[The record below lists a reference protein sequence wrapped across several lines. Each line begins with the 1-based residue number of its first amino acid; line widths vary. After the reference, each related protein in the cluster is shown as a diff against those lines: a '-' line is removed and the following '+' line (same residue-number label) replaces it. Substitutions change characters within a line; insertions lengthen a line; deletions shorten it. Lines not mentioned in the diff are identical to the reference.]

1 MAINPIPRSSFE
13 LQFGVLDTM
22 DQSRGLLPAFIAPR
36 YAVHGTDGVTESAD
50 NGYIGTYGEA
60 SGAVVNWPGRAEV
73 DSTVDTAKAAVYAP
87 APVVTVNKEAL
98 SATTEST
105 ALNKLTFEETVAAG
119 NGETADVKLNGYSV
133 VAGDK
138 LKITKGGSDE
148 RVVTVVD
155 VQASLDPAVVGTAE
169 ELTSNTGSGALTTSG
184 TFIGAEECIYLVR
197 VAEISEETEVSGASG
212 ASGAA
217 GTDISSIKFEVTAIG
232 GEVGY
237 SAMLTFT
244 EASVAQN
251 IGNYGAKMA
260 VDAMTGFALNDS
272 YVITCS
278 PSQAGAR
285 NIVYVNATLDAGWA
299 SQDLE
304 VFVESGNVIGTSVEI
319 AKAYVNTTA
328 TGVQMMEGAYVQFGG
343 TSYALTAD
351 TKLFVSYR
359 ELLKSDT
366 YKLLD
371 VRTGG
376 TADWVGQIVPDN
388 PLGMMY
394 GVANSI
400 APGSFYLMAVPDSS
414 DESYQTALEYIGTF
428 EEVFA
433 PIPYDQNKVIQ
444 STLVGIVNKYS
455 DPYIAQYKKAWLT
468 ALTEE
473 SSVVYE
479 KTSNG
484 MPLLGTVTDGVLTL
498 EAPADVVAGGLKIG
512 DTAILM
518 NVYDES
524 LEAYIDREYEITSIV
539 DSTSVGLS
547 GAVDTGRV
555 AQVKFTRELS
565 TPEYAAAL
573 AAEARAYNN
582 AWVNLVWCDSLTVLG
597 YSNQPLSL
605 LCCALAA
612 LRASL
617 PPHAPLSDVT
627 VPSVEV
633 GNTLMLSDAEYE
645 TLNTG
650 GVWVVRQDAT
660 GSPVTMHQI
669 TTLTDGTIAEEDS
682 VVSNGASIA
691 RELRSA
697 TKKFRGNVNVSD
709 DLIEQLRADI
719 LAVFSQIAGRS
730 YSAIYGPQLED
741 YEIVELKRDDANKQ
755 RLLCKLSGAMPL
767 PLIDS
772 ESVFALN

>member
-13 LQFGVLDTM
+13 LQFGVLSAT
-22 DQSRGLLPAFIAPR
+22 DQTRGLLPAFIAPR
-36 YAVHGTDGVTESAD
+36 YAVHGTDGVAETAE
-50 NGYIGTYGEA
+50 NGYIGTYSVA
-60 SGAVVNWPGRAEV
+60 STGTIAWPDRAESN
-73 DSTVDTAKAAVYAP
+73 STVDTANAAVYATS
-87 APVVTVNKEAL
+87 PVVVVNQEAL

-155 VQASLDPAVVGTAE
+155 VQSSLEPAVVGTAE
-169 ELTSNTGSGALTTSG
+169 ELTSNTGSGSLTTSG
-184 TFIGAEECIYLVR
+184 TFTGAEECIYLVR

-237 SAMLTFT
+237 SATLTFT

-260 VDAMTGFALNDS
+260 VDTMTGFALNDS

-319 AKAYVNTTA
+319 AKAYVNATA
-328 TGVQMMEGAYVQFGG
+328 AGVQLMKGVYVQFGG
-343 TSYALTAD
+343 VSYALTAD

-366 YKLLD
+366 YRLLD
-371 VRTGG
+371 VRTAGA
-376 TADWVGQIVPDN
+376 ADWVGQIVPDN

-394 GVANSI
+394 GIGNAI
-400 APGSFYLMAVPDSS
+400 APGSFYLMAIPDNSNA
-414 DESYQTALEYIGTF
+414 SYQKAIDYIGTF
-428 EEVFA
+428 EEAFA
-433 PIPYDQNKVIQ
+433 PITYDQNTVIQ
-444 STLVGIVNKYS
+444 SALVGMVKKYS
-455 DPYIAQYKKAWLT
+455 DPYIAQFKKAWIA
-468 ALTEE
+468 ALTEPRT
-473 SSVVYE
+473 VVYD
-479 KTSNG
+479 KTSSG
-484 MPLLGTVTDGVLTL
+484 SPLLGSVSNSVLSL
-498 EAPADVVAGGLKIG
+498 EAPADVVAGGLKVG
-512 DTAILM
+512 DIAVIK
-518 NVYDES
+518 NVYDET
-524 LEAYIDREYEITSIV
+524 LEAYVDREYEITSIV
-539 DSTSVGLS
+539 STTSVGVS
-547 GAVDTGRV
+547 GAVDTGRIS
-555 AQVKFTRELS
+555 QVEFVREMNS
-565 TPEYAAAL
+565 TEYANAL
-573 AAEARAYNN
+573 ATEAKSYNS
-582 AWVNLVWCDSLTVLG
+582 AWVNLVWCDNLTVLG
-597 YSNQPLSL
+597 YSDQPRSL
-605 LCCALAA
+605 MCCALAA

-617 PPHAPLSDVT
+617 PPHAPLSDVV
-627 VPSVEV
+627 VPSVAV
-633 GNTLMLSDAEYE
+633 TDSLLFSDVEYDV
-645 TLNTG
+645 LNTG

-691 RELRSA
+691 RELRAA
-697 TKKFRGNVNVSD
+697 TSKYRGNVNISD
-709 DLIEQLRADI
+709 ELIEQLRADI
-719 LAVFSQIAGRS
+719 LAVFSQISGRS
-730 YSAIYGPQLED
+730 YAAVYGPQLEE
-741 YEIVELKRDDANKQ
+741 YEIVELKRDDSNKQ
-755 RLLCKLSGAMPL
+755 RLLCKLNGAMPL

-772 ESVFALN
+772 DSVFALN

>member
-13 LQFGVLDTM
+13 LQFGVLDAT

-60 SGAVVNWPGRAEV
+60 SGTVVNWPGRAEV

-87 APVVTVNKEAL
+87 NPVVTVNHEAL

-105 ALNKLTFEETVAAG
+105 ALNKLTFEETVASG

-138 LKITKGGSDE
+138 LKITKGGSGE

-155 VQASLDPAVVGTAE
+155 VQASLDPAVVGNAE
-169 ELTSNTGSGALTTSG
+169 ELTSNTGSGSLTTSG
-184 TFIGAEECIYLVR
+184 TFIGTEECIYLVR
-197 VAEISEETEVSGASG
+197 VAEISEDTEVSGASG

-217 GTDISSIKFEVTAIG
+217 GADISSIKFEVTAIG

-237 SAMLTFT
+237 SATLTFT
-244 EASVAQN
+244 QASVAQN

-343 TSYALTAD
+343 VSYALTAD

-371 VRTGG
+371 VRTTG

-484 MPLLGTVTDGVLTL
+484 MPLLGTVTDSVLTL

-518 NVYDES
+518 NVYDET
-524 LEAYIDREYEITSIV
+524 LEAYVDRAYEITSIV

-547 GAVDTGRV
+547 GAADTGRV

-565 TPEYAAAL
+565 TSEYAAAL

-633 GNTLMLSDAEYE
+633 GNTLMLGDAEYE

-650 GVWVVRQDAT
+650 GVWVVRPDAT

-719 LAVFSQIAGRS
+719 LAVFAQIAGRS

>member
-13 LQFGVLDTM
+13 LQFGVLDAM

-60 SGAVVNWPGRAEV
+60 SGAVVTWPGRAEA

-87 APVVTVNKEAL
+87 APVVTVNHEAL

-119 NGETADVKLNGYSV
+119 NGETVDVKLNGYSV

-138 LKITKGGSDE
+138 LKITKGGSGE

-155 VQASLDPAVVGTAE
+155 VQASLDPAVVGNAE
-169 ELTSNTGSGALTTSG
+169 ELTSNTGSGTLTTSG
-184 TFIGAEECIYLVR
+184 TFIGTEECIYLVR

-217 GTDISSIKFEVTAIG
+217 GADISSIKFEVTAIG

-237 SAMLTFT
+237 SATLTFT
-244 EASVAQN
+244 QASVAQN

-343 TSYALTAD
+343 VSYALTAD

-371 VRTGG
+371 VRTTG

-484 MPLLGTVTDGVLTL
+484 MPLLGTVTDSVLTL

-518 NVYDES
+518 NVYDET
-524 LEAYIDREYEITSIV
+524 LEAYVDREYEITSIV

-547 GAVDTGRV
+547 GAADTGRV

-565 TPEYAAAL
+565 TSEYAAAL

-633 GNTLMLSDAEYE
+633 GNTLMLGDAEYE

-650 GVWVVRQDAT
+650 GVWVVRPDAT

-719 LAVFSQIAGRS
+719 LAVFAQIAGRS

>member
-13 LQFGVLDTM
+13 LQFGVLGTT

-60 SGAVVNWPGRAEV
+60 SGTVVTWPGRAEA
-73 DSTVDTAKAAVYAP
+73 DSTVDTTKAAVYAP
-87 APVVTVNKEAL
+87 TPVVTVNQEAL

-119 NGETADVKLNGYSV
+119 NGEVVDVKLNGYSV

-138 LKITKGGSDE
+138 LKITKDGSDE

-155 VQASLDPAVVGTAE
+155 VQASLDPAVVGNAE
-169 ELTSNTGSGALTTSG
+169 ELTSNTGSGTLTTSG
-184 TFIGAEECIYLVR
+184 TFIGSEECIYLVR

-319 AKAYVNTTA
+319 SKAYVNATA
-328 TGVQMMEGAYVQFGG
+328 TGVQLMEGAYVQFGG
-343 TSYALTAD
+343 ASYALTAD

-371 VRTGG
+371 VRTSG
-376 TADWVGQIVPDN
+376 TADWVGQVVPDN

-484 MPLLGTVTDGVLTL
+484 MPLLGTVTDSVLTL

-512 DTAILM
+512 DTAVLM

-547 GAVDTGRV
+547 GAVNTGRV

-565 TPEYAAAL
+565 TSEYAAAL

-633 GNTLMLSDAEYE
+633 GNTLMLGDAEYE
-645 TLNTG
+645 ALNTG

-719 LAVFSQIAGRS
+719 LAVFAQIAGRS

>member
-13 LQFGVLDTM
+13 LQFGVLGTT

-60 SGAVVNWPGRAEV
+60 TGDVITWPGRAEASSV
-73 DSTVDTAKAAVYAP
+73 VDTAKVAVYAP
-87 APVVTVNKEAL
+87 TPVVTVNQEAL
-98 SATTEST
+98 SAETEST
-105 ALNKLTFEETVAAG
+105 ALNKLTFEETVASG
-119 NGETADVKLNGYSV
+119 NGETVDVKLNGYSV

-169 ELTSNTGSGALTTSG
+169 ELTSNTGSGTLTTSG
-184 TFIGAEECIYLVR
+184 TFIGTEECIYLVR
-197 VAEISEETEVSGASG
+197 VAEISEDTEVSGASG

-217 GTDISSIKFEVTAIG
+217 GTDITSIKFEVTAIG

-237 SAMLTFT
+237 TSTLTFT

-260 VDAMTGFALNDS
+260 VDALTGFALNDS

-285 NIVYVNATLDAGWA
+285 NIVYVNATLDASWA
-299 SQDLE
+299 SQSLE

-319 AKAYVNTTA
+319 AKAYVNATA
-328 TGVQMMEGAYVQFGG
+328 TGIQLMEGAYVQFGG
-343 TSYALTAD
+343 ASYALTAD

-371 VRTGG
+371 VRTAG

-479 KTSNG
+479 KSSNG
-484 MPLLGTVTDGVLTL
+484 MPLLGTVTDSVLTL

-512 DTAILM
+512 DTAVLM

-547 GAVDTGRV
+547 GAVNTGRV

-565 TPEYAAAL
+565 TSEYAAAL

-605 LCCALAA
+605 LCCALAS

-633 GNTLMLSDAEYE
+633 GNTLMLADAEYE

-719 LAVFSQIAGRS
+719 LAVFTQIAGRS

>member
-1 MAINPIPRSSFE
+1 M
-13 LQFGVLDTM
+13 
-22 DQSRGLLPAFIAPR
+22 
-36 YAVHGTDGVTESAD
+36 
-50 NGYIGTYGEA
+50 
-60 SGAVVNWPGRAEV
+60 
-73 DSTVDTAKAAVYAP
+73 
-87 APVVTVNKEAL
+87 
-98 SATTEST
+98 
-105 ALNKLTFEETVAAG
+105 
-119 NGETADVKLNGYSV
+119 
-133 VAGDK
+133 
-138 LKITKGGSDE
+138 
-148 RVVTVVD
+148 
-155 VQASLDPAVVGTAE
+155 
-169 ELTSNTGSGALTTSG
+169 
-184 TFIGAEECIYLVR
+184 
-197 VAEISEETEVSGASG
+197 
-212 ASGAA
+212 
-217 GTDISSIKFEVTAIG
+217 
-232 GEVGY
+232 
-237 SAMLTFT
+237 
-244 EASVAQN
+244 
-251 IGNYGAKMA
+251 
-260 VDAMTGFALNDS
+260 
-272 YVITCS
+272 
-278 PSQAGAR
+278 
-285 NIVYVNATLDAGWA
+285 
-299 SQDLE
+299 
-304 VFVESGNVIGTSVEI
+304 FVESGNVIGTSVEI
-319 AKAYVNTTA
+319 AKAYVNTNA

-343 TSYALTAD
+343 VSYALTAD

-371 VRTGG
+371 VRTTG

-518 NVYDES
+518 NVYDET

-547 GAVDTGRV
+547 GAADTGRV

-565 TPEYAAAL
+565 TSEYAAAL

-633 GNTLMLSDAEYE
+633 GNTLMLGDAEYE

-650 GVWVVRQDAT
+650 GVWVVRPDAT

-719 LAVFSQIAGRS
+719 LAVFAQIAGRS

>member
-13 LQFGVLDTM
+13 LQFGVLGTT

-60 SGAVVNWPGRAEV
+60 TGDVITWPGRAEA

-87 APVVTVNKEAL
+87 TPIVTVNQEAL

-119 NGETADVKLNGYSV
+119 NGEVVDVKLNGYSV

-155 VQASLDPAVVGTAE
+155 VQASLEPAVVGTAE
-169 ELTSNTGSGALTTSG
+169 ELTSNTGSGTLTTSG
-184 TFIGAEECIYLVR
+184 TFIGSEECIYLVR
-197 VAEISEETEVSGASG
+197 VAEISEDTEVSGASG

-260 VDAMTGFALNDS
+260 VDTMTGFALNDS

-304 VFVESGNVIGTSVEI
+304 VFVESGNVIGTSVELS
-319 AKAYVNTTA
+319 KAYVSATA
-328 TGVQMMEGAYVQFGG
+328 TGVQLMEGAYVQFGG
-343 TSYALTAD
+343 VSYALTAD

-371 VRTGG
+371 VRTSG

-400 APGSFYLMAVPDSS
+400 APESFYLMAVPDSS

-433 PIPYDQNKVIQ
+433 PIPYDQSKVIQ

-484 MPLLGTVTDGVLTL
+484 MPLLGTVTDSVLTL

-512 DTAILM
+512 DTAVLM

-547 GAVDTGRV
+547 GAADTGRV

-565 TPEYAAAL
+565 TSEYAAAL

-597 YSNQPLSL
+597 YSDQPLSL

>member
-13 LQFGVLDTM
+13 LQFGVLDAT

-60 SGAVVNWPGRAEV
+60 SGTVVTWPGRAEA

-87 APVVTVNKEAL
+87 APVVTVNHEAL

-138 LKITKGGSDE
+138 LKITKGGSGE

-155 VQASLDPAVVGTAE
+155 VQASLAPAVVGNAE
-169 ELTSNTGSGALTTSG
+169 ELTSNTGSGTLTTSG

-197 VAEISEETEVSGASG
+197 VAEIDEETEVSGASG

-217 GTDISSIKFEVTAIG
+217 GADISSIKFEVTAIG

-237 SAMLTFT
+237 SATLTFT
-244 EASVAQN
+244 EASVAQS

-319 AKAYVNTTA
+319 AKAYVNTNA

-343 TSYALTAD
+343 ASYALTAD

-371 VRTGG
+371 VRTTG

-394 GVANSI
+394 GVAYSI
-400 APGSFYLMAVPDSS
+400 APGSFYLMAVPDNS

-518 NVYDES
+518 NVYDET
-524 LEAYIDREYEITSIV
+524 LEAYVDREYAITSIV

-547 GAVDTGRV
+547 GAADTGRV

-565 TPEYAAAL
+565 TSEYAAAL

-633 GNTLMLSDAEYE
+633 GNTLMLGDAEYE

-719 LAVFSQIAGRS
+719 LAVFAQIAGRS

>member
-1 MAINPIPRSSFE
+1 MAINSIPRSSFE

-60 SGAVVNWPGRAEV
+60 SGAVVNWPGRAEA

-87 APVVTVNKEAL
+87 SPVVTVNHEAL
-98 SATTEST
+98 TATTESA
-105 ALNKLTFEETVAAG
+105 ALNKLTFEETVASG

-138 LKITKGGSDE
+138 LKITKGGSGE

-155 VQASLDPAVVGTAE
+155 VQASLDPAVVGNAE

-184 TFIGAEECIYLVR
+184 TFIGTEECIYLVR
-197 VAEISEETEVSGASG
+197 VAEIDEETEVSGASG

-217 GTDISSIKFEVTAIG
+217 GADISSIKFEVTAIG

-237 SAMLTFT
+237 SATLTFT
-244 EASVAQN
+244 EPSVAQN

-260 VDAMTGFALNDS
+260 VGAMTGFALNDS

-285 NIVYVNATLDAGWA
+285 NIVYINATLDAGWA

-343 TSYALTAD
+343 VSYALTAD

-371 VRTGG
+371 VRTTG

-518 NVYDES
+518 NVYDET

-547 GAVDTGRV
+547 GAADTGRV

-565 TPEYAAAL
+565 TSEYAAAL

-633 GNTLMLSDAEYE
+633 GNTLMLGDAEYE

-650 GVWVVRQDAT
+650 GVWVVRPDAT

-719 LAVFSQIAGRS
+719 LAVFAQIAGRS

>member
-13 LQFGVLDTM
+13 LQFGVLGAM

-60 SGAVVNWPGRAEV
+60 SGAVVNWPGRAEA

-87 APVVTVNKEAL
+87 TPVVTVNHEAL

-138 LKITKGGSDE
+138 LKITKGGSGE

-155 VQASLDPAVVGTAE
+155 VQASLEPAVVGTAE
-169 ELTSNTGSGALTTSG
+169 ELTSNTGSGSLTTSG

-217 GTDISSIKFEVTAIG
+217 GADISSIKFEVTAIG

-237 SAMLTFT
+237 SATLTFT
-244 EASVAQN
+244 EPSVAQN

-304 VFVESGNVIGTSVEI
+304 VFIESGNVIGTSVEI

-328 TGVQMMEGAYVQFGG
+328 TGVQLMEGAYVQFGG
-343 TSYALTAD
+343 VSYALTAD

-371 VRTGG
+371 VRTTGA
-376 TADWVGQIVPDN
+376 ADWVGQIVPDN

-444 STLVGIVNKYS
+444 STLVSIVNKYS

-484 MPLLGTVTDGVLTL
+484 MPLLGTVTDSVLTL

-547 GAVDTGRV
+547 GAANTGRV

-565 TPEYAAAL
+565 TSEYAVAL

-612 LRASL
+612 QRASL

-719 LAVFSQIAGRS
+719 LAVFAQIAGRS

>member
-13 LQFGVLDTM
+13 LQFGVLGTT

-50 NGYIGTYGEA
+50 NGYIGTYGE
-60 SGAVVNWPGRAEV
+60 STGAVITWPGRAEA

-87 APVVTVNKEAL
+87 TPVVTVNQEAL

-155 VQASLDPAVVGTAE
+155 VQASLEPAVVGTAE

-184 TFIGAEECIYLVR
+184 TFIGSEECIYLVR
-197 VAEISEETEVSGASG
+197 VAEISEEDEVSGASG

-237 SAMLTFT
+237 SATLTFT

-260 VDAMTGFALNDS
+260 VDTMTGFALNDS

-343 TSYALTAD
+343 VSYALTAD

-371 VRTGG
+371 VRTTG

-400 APGSFYLMAVPDSS
+400 APGSFYLMAVPDNS

-484 MPLLGTVTDGVLTL
+484 MPLLGTVTDSVLTL

-512 DTAILM
+512 DTAVLM

-524 LEAYIDREYEITSIV
+524 LEAYIDREYKITSIV

-547 GAVDTGRV
+547 GAVNTGRV

-565 TPEYAAAL
+565 TSEYAAAL

-633 GNTLMLSDAEYE
+633 GNTLMLGDAEYE

>member
-13 LQFGVLDTM
+13 LQFGVLGAM

-60 SGAVVNWPGRAEV
+60 SGTVVNWPGRAEA

-87 APVVTVNKEAL
+87 APVVTVNHEAL
-98 SATTEST
+98 TATTESA

-138 LKITKGGSDE
+138 LKITKGGSGE

-155 VQASLDPAVVGTAE
+155 VQASLDPAVVGNAE
-169 ELTSNTGSGALTTSG
+169 ELTSNTGSGTLTTSG

-197 VAEISEETEVSGASG
+197 VAEISEDTEVSGASG

-217 GTDISSIKFEVTAIG
+217 GQDISSIKFEVTAIG

-237 SAMLTFT
+237 SATLTFT

-260 VDAMTGFALNDS
+260 VDALTGFVLNDS

-319 AKAYVNTTA
+319 AKAYVNTNA

-343 TSYALTAD
+343 VSYALTAD

-371 VRTGG
+371 VRTTG

-433 PIPYDQNKVIQ
+433 PIPYDQNRVIQ

-484 MPLLGTVTDGVLTL
+484 MPLLGTVTDSVLTL

-565 TPEYAAAL
+565 TSEYAAAL

-719 LAVFSQIAGRS
+719 LAVFAQIAGRS

>member
-13 LQFGVLDTM
+13 LQFGVLGAM

-60 SGAVVNWPGRAEV
+60 SGTVVNWPGRAEA

-87 APVVTVNKEAL
+87 NPVVTVNQEAL

-119 NGETADVKLNGYSV
+119 NGETADAKLNGYSV

-138 LKITKGGSDE
+138 LKITKGGSGE

-155 VQASLDPAVVGTAE
+155 VQASLDPAVVGNAE

-184 TFIGAEECIYLVR
+184 TFIGTEECIYLVR
-197 VAEISEETEVSGASG
+197 VAEIDEETEVSGASG

-237 SAMLTFT
+237 SATLTFT

-260 VDAMTGFALNDS
+260 VDALTGFALNDS

-319 AKAYVNTTA
+319 AKAYVNATA
-328 TGVQMMEGAYVQFGG
+328 AGVQMTEGAYVQFGG
-343 TSYALTAD
+343 VSYALTAD

-371 VRTGG
+371 VRTAG

-484 MPLLGTVTDGVLTL
+484 MPLLGTVTDSVLTL

-547 GAVDTGRV
+547 GAADTGRV
-555 AQVKFTRELS
+555 TQVKFTRELS
-565 TPEYAAAL
+565 TSEYAAAL

-633 GNTLMLSDAEYE
+633 GNTLMLSDTEYE

-650 GVWVVRQDAT
+650 GVWVVRQDAA

>member
-13 LQFGVLDTM
+13 LQFGVLGTT

-50 NGYIGTYGEA
+50 NGYIGTYGE
-60 SGAVVNWPGRAEV
+60 STGAVITWPGRAEA

-87 APVVTVNKEAL
+87 TPVVTVNQEAL

-119 NGETADVKLNGYSV
+119 NGETADIKLNGYSV

-155 VQASLDPAVVGTAE
+155 VQASLEPAVVGTAE
-169 ELTSNTGSGALTTSG
+169 ELTSNTGSGSLTTSG
-184 TFIGAEECIYLVR
+184 TFIGSEECIYLVR

-217 GTDISSIKFEVTAIG
+217 GQDISSIKFEVTAIG

-237 SAMLTFT
+237 SATLTFT

-260 VDAMTGFALNDS
+260 VGAMTGFALNDS

-343 TSYALTAD
+343 VSYALTAD

-371 VRTGG
+371 VRTTG

-400 APGSFYLMAVPDSS
+400 APGSFYLMAVPDNS

-524 LEAYIDREYEITSIV
+524 LEAYVDREYEITSIV

-547 GAVDTGRV
+547 GAADTGRV

-565 TPEYAAAL
+565 TSEYAAAL

-597 YSNQPLSL
+597 YSDQPLSL

-617 PPHAPLSDVT
+617 PPHASLSDVT

-633 GNTLMLSDAEYE
+633 GNTLMLGDAEYE

>member
-13 LQFGVLDTM
+13 LQFGVLDAM

-60 SGAVVNWPGRAEV
+60 SGTVVNWPGRAEA

-87 APVVTVNKEAL
+87 APVVTVNHEAL

-138 LKITKGGSDE
+138 LKITKGGSGE

-155 VQASLDPAVVGTAE
+155 VQASLDPAVVGNAE
-169 ELTSNTGSGALTTSG
+169 ELTSNTGSGTLTTSG
-184 TFIGAEECIYLVR
+184 TFIGTEECIYLVR

-217 GTDISSIKFEVTAIG
+217 GADISSIKFEVTAIG

-237 SAMLTFT
+237 SATLTFT
-244 EASVAQN
+244 QASVAQN

-343 TSYALTAD
+343 VSYALTAD

-371 VRTGG
+371 VRTTG

-484 MPLLGTVTDGVLTL
+484 MPLLGTVTDSVLTL

-518 NVYDES
+518 NVYDET
-524 LEAYIDREYEITSIV
+524 LEAYVDREYEITSIV

-547 GAVDTGRV
+547 GAADTGRV

-565 TPEYAAAL
+565 TSEYAAAL

-633 GNTLMLSDAEYE
+633 GNTLMLGDAEYE

-650 GVWVVRQDAT
+650 GVWVVRPDAT

-719 LAVFSQIAGRS
+719 LAVFAQIAGRS

>member
-13 LQFGVLDTM
+13 LQFGVLGAM

-60 SGAVVNWPGRAEV
+60 SGTVVPWPGRAEV

-87 APVVTVNKEAL
+87 NPVVTVNHEAL
-98 SATTEST
+98 TATTESA
-105 ALNKLTFEETVAAG
+105 ALNKLTFEETVASG

-155 VQASLDPAVVGTAE
+155 VQASLEPAVVGTAE
-169 ELTSNTGSGALTTSG
+169 ELTSNTGSGSLTTSG
-184 TFIGAEECIYLVR
+184 TFIGTEECIYLVR

-217 GTDISSIKFEVTAIG
+217 GQDISSIKFEVTAIG

-237 SAMLTFT
+237 SATLTFT

-260 VDAMTGFALNDS
+260 VGAMTGFALNDS

-319 AKAYVNTTA
+319 SKAYVNATA
-328 TGVQMMEGAYVQFGG
+328 TGVQLMEGAYVQFGG
-343 TSYALTAD
+343 VSYALTAD

-371 VRTGG
+371 VRTSG

-400 APGSFYLMAVPDSS
+400 APESFYLMAVPDSS

-484 MPLLGTVTDGVLTL
+484 MPLLGTVTDSVLTL

-512 DTAILM
+512 DTAVLM

-524 LEAYIDREYEITSIV
+524 LEAYIDREYKITSIV

-547 GAVDTGRV
+547 GAADTGRV

-565 TPEYAAAL
+565 TSEYAATL

-633 GNTLMLSDAEYE
+633 GNTLMLGDAEYE
-645 TLNTG
+645 ALNTG

>member
-13 LQFGVLDTM
+13 LQFGVLGTT

-60 SGAVVNWPGRAEV
+60 SGTVVTWPGRAEA
-73 DSTVDTAKAAVYAP
+73 DSTVDTTKAAVYAP
-87 APVVTVNKEAL
+87 TPVVTVNQEAL

-119 NGETADVKLNGYSV
+119 NGEVVDVKLNGYSV

-138 LKITKGGSDE
+138 LKITKDGSDE

-155 VQASLDPAVVGTAE
+155 VQASLDPAVVGNAE
-169 ELTSNTGSGALTTSG
+169 ELTSNTGSGTLTTSG
-184 TFIGAEECIYLVR
+184 TFIGSEECIYLVR
-197 VAEISEETEVSGASG
+197 VAEISEDTEVSGASG

-217 GTDISSIKFEVTAIG
+217 GQDISSIKFEVTAIG

-237 SAMLTFT
+237 SATLTFT

-343 TSYALTAD
+343 VSYALTAD

-371 VRTGG
+371 VRTSG
-376 TADWVGQIVPDN
+376 TADWVGQVVPDN

-400 APGSFYLMAVPDSS
+400 APESFYLMAVPDSS

-484 MPLLGTVTDGVLTL
+484 MPLLGTVTDSVLTL

-547 GAVDTGRV
+547 GAVNTGRV

-565 TPEYAAAL
+565 TSEYAAAL

-633 GNTLMLSDAEYE
+633 GNTLMLGDAEYE
-645 TLNTG
+645 ALNTG

-719 LAVFSQIAGRS
+719 LAVFTQIAGRS
-730 YSAIYGPQLED
+730 YPAIYGPQLED

>member
-60 SGAVVNWPGRAEV
+60 SGTVVTWPGRAEA

-87 APVVTVNKEAL
+87 NPVVTVNHEAL

-138 LKITKGGSDE
+138 LKITKGGSGE

-155 VQASLDPAVVGTAE
+155 VQASLDPAVVGNAE
-169 ELTSNTGSGALTTSG
+169 ELTSNTGSGSLTTSG

-197 VAEISEETEVSGASG
+197 VAEISEDTEVSGASG

-217 GTDISSIKFEVTAIG
+217 GQDISSIKFEVTAIG

-237 SAMLTFT
+237 SATLTFT
-244 EASVAQN
+244 QASVAQN

-260 VDAMTGFALNDS
+260 VDTMTGFALNDS

-343 TSYALTAD
+343 VSYALTAD

-371 VRTGG
+371 VRTTG

-400 APGSFYLMAVPDSS
+400 APGSFYLMAVPDNS

-484 MPLLGTVTDGVLTL
+484 MPLLGTVTDSVLTL

-518 NVYDES
+518 NVYDET
-524 LEAYIDREYEITSIV
+524 LEAYVDREYEITSIV

-565 TPEYAAAL
+565 TSEYAAAL

-633 GNTLMLSDAEYE
+633 GNTLMLGDAEYE

-650 GVWVVRQDAT
+650 GVWVVRPDAT

>member
-60 SGAVVNWPGRAEV
+60 SGTVVTWPGRAEA

-87 APVVTVNKEAL
+87 NPVVTVNHEAL

-155 VQASLDPAVVGTAE
+155 VQASLEPAVVGTAE
-169 ELTSNTGSGALTTSG
+169 ELTSNTGSGSLTTSG
-184 TFIGAEECIYLVR
+184 TFIGTEECIYLVR
-197 VAEISEETEVSGASG
+197 VAEIDEETEVSGASG

-217 GTDISSIKFEVTAIG
+217 GQDISSIKFEVTAIG

-237 SAMLTFT
+237 SATLTFT

-260 VDAMTGFALNDS
+260 VDVMTGFALNDS

-343 TSYALTAD
+343 VSYALTAD

-371 VRTGG
+371 VRTTG

-433 PIPYDQNKVIQ
+433 PIPYDQNRVIQ

-484 MPLLGTVTDGVLTL
+484 MPLLGTVTDSVLTL

-565 TPEYAAAL
+565 TSEYAAAL

-633 GNTLMLSDAEYE
+633 GNTLMLGDAEYE

-650 GVWVVRQDAT
+650 GVWVVRPDAT

-719 LAVFSQIAGRS
+719 LAVFAQIAGRS

>member
-13 LQFGVLDTM
+13 LQFGVLGAM

-60 SGAVVNWPGRAEV
+60 SSAVVNWPGRAEA

-87 APVVTVNKEAL
+87 TPVVTVNHEAL

-119 NGETADVKLNGYSV
+119 NGETADIKLNGYSV

-138 LKITKGGSDE
+138 LKITKGGSGE

-155 VQASLDPAVVGTAE
+155 VQASLEPAVVGTAE
-169 ELTSNTGSGALTTSG
+169 ELTSNTGSGTLTTSG
-184 TFIGAEECIYLVR
+184 TFIGTEECIYLVR

-217 GTDISSIKFEVTAIG
+217 GADISSIKFEVTAIG

-237 SAMLTFT
+237 SATLTFT

-319 AKAYVNTTA
+319 AKAYVNATA
-328 TGVQMMEGAYVQFGG
+328 TGIQLMEGVHVQFGG
-343 TSYALTAD
+343 VSYALTAD

-366 YKLLD
+366 FKLLD
-371 VRTGG
+371 VRTAGA
-376 TADWVGQIVPDN
+376 ADWVGQIVPDN

-414 DESYQTALEYIGTF
+414 DESYRTALEYIGTF

-468 ALTEE
+468 ALTEK

-484 MPLLGTVTDGVLTL
+484 MPLLGTVTDSVLTL

-547 GAVDTGRV
+547 GAADTGRV

-565 TPEYAAAL
+565 TSEYAAAL

>member
-36 YAVHGTDGVTESAD
+36 YVVHGTDGVTESAD

-60 SGAVVNWPGRAEV
+60 SGTVVNWPGRAEV

-87 APVVTVNKEAL
+87 APVVTVNHEAL

-138 LKITKGGSDE
+138 LKITKGGSGE

-155 VQASLDPAVVGTAE
+155 VQASLDPAVVGNAE

-184 TFIGAEECIYLVR
+184 TFIGTEECIYLVR

-217 GTDISSIKFEVTAIG
+217 GQDISSIKFEVTAIG

-237 SAMLTFT
+237 SATLTFT

-328 TGVQMMEGAYVQFGG
+328 TGVQMMEDAYVQFGG
-343 TSYALTAD
+343 VSYALTAD

-376 TADWVGQIVPDN
+376 AADWVGQIVPDN

-433 PIPYDQNKVIQ
+433 PIPYDQNRVIQ

-468 ALTEE
+468 ALTKE

-484 MPLLGTVTDGVLTL
+484 MPLLGTVTDSVLTL

-565 TPEYAAAL
+565 TSEYAAAL

-650 GVWVVRQDAT
+650 GVWVVRPDAT

-691 RELRSA
+691 HELRSA

-719 LAVFSQIAGRS
+719 LAVFAQIAGRS

>member
-13 LQFGVLDTM
+13 LQFGVLDTT

-60 SGAVVNWPGRAEV
+60 SGATIAWPGRAEA
-73 DSTVDTAKAAVYAP
+73 DSVVDTAKVAVYAP
-87 APVVTVNKEAL
+87 TPVVTVNHEAL

-138 LKITKGGSDE
+138 LKITKDGSDE

-155 VQASLDPAVVGTAE
+155 VQASLDPAVVGNAE
-169 ELTSNTGSGALTTSG
+169 ELTSNTGSGTLTTSG

-197 VAEISEETEVSGASG
+197 VAEISEDTEVSGASG

-232 GEVGY
+232 GEIGY

-260 VDAMTGFALNDS
+260 VGAMTGFALNDS

-319 AKAYVNTTA
+319 SKAYVNATA
-328 TGVQMMEGAYVQFGG
+328 TGVQLMEGAYVQFGG
-343 TSYALTAD
+343 ASYALTAD

-371 VRTGG
+371 VRTTG
-376 TADWVGQIVPDN
+376 TADWVGQVVPDN

-479 KTSNG
+479 KSSNG
-484 MPLLGTVTDGVLTL
+484 MPLLGTVTDSVLTL

-512 DTAILM
+512 DTAVLM

-524 LEAYIDREYEITSIV
+524 LEAYIDREYKITSIV

-547 GAVDTGRV
+547 GATNTGRV

-565 TPEYAAAL
+565 TSEYAAAL

-633 GNTLMLSDAEYE
+633 GNTLMLGDAEYE

-719 LAVFSQIAGRS
+719 LAVFTQIAGRS

>member
-13 LQFGVLDTM
+13 LQFGVLGTT

-50 NGYIGTYGEA
+50 NGYIGTYGE
-60 SGAVVNWPGRAEV
+60 STGAVITWPGRAEA
-73 DSTVDTAKAAVYAP
+73 DSIVDTAKAAVYAP
-87 APVVTVNKEAL
+87 TPVVTVNQEAL

-119 NGETADVKLNGYSV
+119 NGETADIKLNGYSV

-155 VQASLDPAVVGTAE
+155 VQASLEPAVVGTAE
-169 ELTSNTGSGALTTSG
+169 ELTSNTGSGTLTTSG
-184 TFIGAEECIYLVR
+184 TFIGSEECIYLVR

-217 GTDISSIKFEVTAIG
+217 GADISSIKFEVTAIG

-237 SAMLTFT
+237 SATLTFT
-244 EASVAQN
+244 EASVAKN

-260 VDAMTGFALNDS
+260 VDTMTGFALNDS

-343 TSYALTAD
+343 ASYALTAD

-371 VRTGG
+371 VRTTG

-433 PIPYDQNKVIQ
+433 PIPYDQNRVIQ

-484 MPLLGTVTDGVLTL
+484 MPLLGTVTDSVLTL

-512 DTAILM
+512 DTAVLM

-524 LEAYIDREYEITSIV
+524 LEAYIDREYKITSIV

-547 GAVDTGRV
+547 GAVNTGRV

-565 TPEYAAAL
+565 TSEYAAAL

-633 GNTLMLSDAEYE
+633 GNTLMLGDAEYE

>member
-13 LQFGVLDTM
+13 LQFGVLDAM

-60 SGAVVNWPGRAEV
+60 SGTVVNWPGRAEV

-87 APVVTVNKEAL
+87 NPVVTVNHEAL
-98 SATTEST
+98 TATTEST

-138 LKITKGGSDE
+138 LKITKGGSGE

-155 VQASLDPAVVGTAE
+155 VQASLDPAVVGNAE
-169 ELTSNTGSGALTTSG
+169 ELTSNTGSGTLTTSG

-197 VAEISEETEVSGASG
+197 VAEISEDTEVSGASG

-237 SAMLTFT
+237 SATLTFT

-260 VDAMTGFALNDS
+260 VGAMTGFALNDS

-343 TSYALTAD
+343 VSYALTAD

-359 ELLKSDT
+359 ELLKADT
-366 YKLLD
+366 FKLLD
-371 VRTGG
+371 VRTTG

-468 ALTEE
+468 ALTEK

-518 NVYDES
+518 NVYDET
-524 LEAYIDREYEITSIV
+524 LEAYVDREYAITSIV

-547 GAVDTGRV
+547 GAADTGRV

-565 TPEYAAAL
+565 TSEYAAAL

-633 GNTLMLSDAEYE
+633 GNTLMLGDAEYE

-719 LAVFSQIAGRS
+719 LAVFAQIAGRS

>member
-13 LQFGVLDTM
+13 LQFGVLDTT

-60 SGAVVNWPGRAEV
+60 SGTVVNWPGRAEV

-87 APVVTVNKEAL
+87 TPVVTVNQEAL

-155 VQASLDPAVVGTAE
+155 VQASLEPAVVGTAE
-169 ELTSNTGSGALTTSG
+169 ELTSNTGSGTLTTSG
-184 TFIGAEECIYLVR
+184 TFIGSEECIYLVR

-260 VDAMTGFALNDS
+260 VGAMTGFALNDS

-304 VFVESGNVIGTSVEI
+304 VFVESGNVIGTSVELS
-319 AKAYVNTTA
+319 KAYVSATA
-328 TGVQMMEGAYVQFGG
+328 TGVQLMEGAYVQFGG
-343 TSYALTAD
+343 VSYALTAD

-371 VRTGG
+371 VRTSG

-400 APGSFYLMAVPDSS
+400 APESFYLMAVPDSS

-484 MPLLGTVTDGVLTL
+484 MPLLGTVTDSVLTL

-518 NVYDES
+518 SVYDES

-547 GAVDTGRV
+547 GAADTGRV

-565 TPEYAAAL
+565 TSEYAAAL

-633 GNTLMLSDAEYE
+633 GNTLMLGDAEYE

-709 DLIEQLRADI
+709 ELIEQLRADI

>member
-13 LQFGVLDTM
+13 LQFGVLGTT

-50 NGYIGTYGEA
+50 NGYIGTYGE
-60 SGAVVNWPGRAEV
+60 STGAVITWPGRAEA

-87 APVVTVNKEAL
+87 TPVVTVNQEAL

-119 NGETADVKLNGYSV
+119 NGEVVDVKLNGYSV

-155 VQASLDPAVVGTAE
+155 VQASLEPAVVGTAE

-184 TFIGAEECIYLVR
+184 TFIGSEECIYLVR
-197 VAEISEETEVSGASG
+197 VAEISEDTEVSGASG

-217 GTDISSIKFEVTAIG
+217 GQDISSIKFEVTAIG

-237 SAMLTFT
+237 SATLTFT
-244 EASVAQN
+244 EASVAKN

-260 VDAMTGFALNDS
+260 VDTMTGFALNDS

-343 TSYALTAD
+343 VSYALTAD

-371 VRTGG
+371 VRTSG

-400 APGSFYLMAVPDSS
+400 APESFYLMAVPDSS

-484 MPLLGTVTDGVLTL
+484 MPLLGTVTDSVLTL

-512 DTAILM
+512 DTAVLM

-524 LEAYIDREYEITSIV
+524 LEAYIDREYKITSIV

-547 GAVDTGRV
+547 GAVNTGRV

-565 TPEYAAAL
+565 TSEYAAAL

-605 LCCALAA
+605 LCCALAS

-633 GNTLMLSDAEYE
+633 GNTLMLGDAEYE

>member
-13 LQFGVLDTM
+13 LQFGVLGTT

-60 SGAVVNWPGRAEV
+60 SGAVVTWPGRAEA

-87 APVVTVNKEAL
+87 NPVVTVNKEAL

-155 VQASLDPAVVGTAE
+155 VQASLEPAVVGTAE
-169 ELTSNTGSGALTTSG
+169 ELTSNTGSGSLTTSG
-184 TFIGAEECIYLVR
+184 TFIGSEECIYLVR
-197 VAEISEETEVSGASG
+197 VAEISEEDEVSGASG

-237 SAMLTFT
+237 SATLTFT

-251 IGNYGAKMA
+251 IGNYGVKMA
-260 VDAMTGFALNDS
+260 VDTMTGFALNDS

-343 TSYALTAD
+343 VSYALTAD

-371 VRTGG
+371 VRTSG

-400 APGSFYLMAVPDSS
+400 APESFYLMAVPDNS

-433 PIPYDQNKVIQ
+433 PIPYDQNRVIQ

-484 MPLLGTVTDGVLTL
+484 MPLLGTVTDSVLTL

-524 LEAYIDREYEITSIV
+524 LEAYVDREYEITSIV

-547 GAVDTGRV
+547 GAADTGRV
-555 AQVKFTRELS
+555 AQVKFSRELS
-565 TPEYAAAL
+565 TSEYAAAL

>member
-13 LQFGVLDTM
+13 LQFGVLDAM

-60 SGAVVNWPGRAEV
+60 SGTVVNWPGRAEA

-87 APVVTVNKEAL
+87 APVVTVNHEAL
-98 SATTEST
+98 TATTESA
-105 ALNKLTFEETVAAG
+105 ALNKLTFEETVASG

-138 LKITKGGSDE
+138 LKITKGGSGE

-155 VQASLDPAVVGTAE
+155 VQASLDPAVVGNAE
-169 ELTSNTGSGALTTSG
+169 ELTSNTGSGTLTTSG

-197 VAEISEETEVSGASG
+197 VAEISEDTEVSGASG

-237 SAMLTFT
+237 SATLTFT

-343 TSYALTAD
+343 VSYALTAD

-371 VRTGG
+371 VRTTG

-433 PIPYDQNKVIQ
+433 PIPYDQNRVIQ

-518 NVYDES
+518 NVYDET
-524 LEAYIDREYEITSIV
+524 LEAYVDREYEITSIV

-565 TPEYAAAL
+565 TSEYAAAL

-633 GNTLMLSDAEYE
+633 GNTLMLGDAEYE

-719 LAVFSQIAGRS
+719 LAVFAQIAGRS

>member
-13 LQFGVLDTM
+13 LQFGVLGTT

-60 SGAVVNWPGRAEV
+60 TGDVVTWPGRAEA

-87 APVVTVNKEAL
+87 NPVVTVNQEAL

-119 NGETADVKLNGYSV
+119 NGEIADIKLNGYSV

-155 VQASLDPAVVGTAE
+155 VQASLEPAVVGTAE

-184 TFIGAEECIYLVR
+184 TFIGSEECIYLVR

-217 GTDISSIKFEVTAIG
+217 GPDISSIKFEVTAIG

-237 SAMLTFT
+237 SATLTFT

-260 VDAMTGFALNDS
+260 VDTMTGFALNDS

-328 TGVQMMEGAYVQFGG
+328 TGVQLMEGAYVQFGG
-343 TSYALTAD
+343 VSYALTAD

-371 VRTGG
+371 VRTSG

-484 MPLLGTVTDGVLTL
+484 MPLLGTVTDSVLTL

-512 DTAILM
+512 DTAVLM

-524 LEAYIDREYEITSIV
+524 LEAYIDREYKITSIV

-547 GAVDTGRV
+547 GAANTGRV

-565 TPEYAAAL
+565 ASEYAAAL

>member
-13 LQFGVLDTM
+13 LQFGVLGAM

-60 SGAVVNWPGRAEV
+60 SGAVVTWPGRAEA

-87 APVVTVNKEAL
+87 APVVTVNHEAL

-119 NGETADVKLNGYSV
+119 NGETVDVKLNGYSV

-138 LKITKGGSDE
+138 LKITKGGSGE

-155 VQASLDPAVVGTAE
+155 VQASLDPAVVGNAE
-169 ELTSNTGSGALTTSG
+169 ELTSNTGSGTLTTSG
-184 TFIGAEECIYLVR
+184 TFIGTEECIYLVR

-217 GTDISSIKFEVTAIG
+217 GADISSIKFEVTAIG

-237 SAMLTFT
+237 SATLTFT
-244 EASVAQN
+244 QASVAQN

-343 TSYALTAD
+343 VSYALTAD

-371 VRTGG
+371 VRTTG

-484 MPLLGTVTDGVLTL
+484 MPLLGTVTDSVLTL

-518 NVYDES
+518 NVYDET
-524 LEAYIDREYEITSIV
+524 LEAYVDREYEITSIV

-547 GAVDTGRV
+547 GAADTGRV

-565 TPEYAAAL
+565 TSEYAAAL

-633 GNTLMLSDAEYE
+633 GNTLMLGDAEYE

-650 GVWVVRQDAT
+650 GVWVVRPDAT

-719 LAVFSQIAGRS
+719 LAVFAQIAGRS

>member
-60 SGAVVNWPGRAEV
+60 SGTVVTWPGRAEA

-87 APVVTVNKEAL
+87 NPVVTVNHEAL

-105 ALNKLTFEETVAAG
+105 ALNKLTFEETVASG

-155 VQASLDPAVVGTAE
+155 VQASLEPAVVGTAE

-184 TFIGAEECIYLVR
+184 TFIGTEECIYLVR
-197 VAEISEETEVSGASG
+197 VAEIDEETEVSGASG

-217 GTDISSIKFEVTAIG
+217 GQDISSIKFEVTAIS

-237 SAMLTFT
+237 SATLTFT

-343 TSYALTAD
+343 VSYALTAD

-371 VRTGG
+371 VRTTG

-565 TPEYAAAL
+565 TSEYAAAL

-633 GNTLMLSDAEYE
+633 GNTLMLGDAEYE

>member
-13 LQFGVLDTM
+13 LQFGVLGAM

-60 SGAVVNWPGRAEV
+60 SGTVVNWPGRAEV

-87 APVVTVNKEAL
+87 TPVVTVNHEAL

-119 NGETADVKLNGYSV
+119 NGETSDVKLNGYGV

-138 LKITKGGSDE
+138 LKITKGGGDE

-155 VQASLDPAVVGTAE
+155 VQASLEPAVVGTAE
-169 ELTSNTGSGALTTSG
+169 ELASNTGSGSLTTSG
-184 TFIGAEECIYLVR
+184 TFIGTEECIYLVR

-212 ASGAA
+212 ASGTA
-217 GTDISSIKFEVTAIG
+217 GAGISSIKFEVTAIG

-237 SAMLTFT
+237 SATPTFT

-260 VDAMTGFALNDS
+260 VDALTGFALNDS

-304 VFVESGNVIGTSVEI
+304 VFVESGNVIGTSMEI

-328 TGVQMMEGAYVQFGG
+328 TGVRMMEGAYVQFGG
-343 TSYALTAD
+343 VSYALTAD
-351 TKLFVSYR
+351 TKLFVGYR

-371 VRTGG
+371 VRTAGA
-376 TADWVGQIVPDN
+376 ADWVGQIVPDN

-400 APGSFYLMAVPDSS
+400 APGSFYLMAVPDGS

-444 STLVGIVNKYS
+444 STLVGIVNKYG

-484 MPLLGTVTDGVLTL
+484 MPLLGTATDGVLTL

-518 NVYDES
+518 NVYDET

-539 DSTSVGLS
+539 DSTSVGLG
-547 GAVDTGRV
+547 GAADTGRV

-565 TPEYAAAL
+565 TSEYAAAL

-627 VPSVEV
+627 VPFVEV
-633 GNTLMLSDAEYE
+633 GNTLMLSDAEYD

>member
-13 LQFGVLDTM
+13 LQFGVLDAM

-60 SGAVVNWPGRAEV
+60 SGTVVNWPGRAEA

-87 APVVTVNKEAL
+87 APVVTVNHEAL
-98 SATTEST
+98 TATTESA
-105 ALNKLTFEETVAAG
+105 ALNKLTFEETVASG

-138 LKITKGGSDE
+138 LKITKGGSGE

-155 VQASLDPAVVGTAE
+155 VQASLDPAVVGNAE
-169 ELTSNTGSGALTTSG
+169 ELTSNTGSGSLTTSG
-184 TFIGAEECIYLVR
+184 TFIGTEECIYLVR
-197 VAEISEETEVSGASG
+197 VAEIDEETEVSGASG

-237 SAMLTFT
+237 SATLTFT

-260 VDAMTGFALNDS
+260 VGAMTGFALNDS

-285 NIVYVNATLDAGWA
+285 NIVYINATLDTGWA

-343 TSYALTAD
+343 ASYALTAD

-371 VRTGG
+371 VRTTG

-518 NVYDES
+518 NVYDET
-524 LEAYIDREYEITSIV
+524 LEAYVDREYAITSIV

-547 GAVDTGRV
+547 GAADTGRV

-565 TPEYAAAL
+565 TSEYAAAL

-633 GNTLMLSDAEYE
+633 GNTLMLGDAEYE

-719 LAVFSQIAGRS
+719 LAVFAQIAGRS

>member
-13 LQFGVLDTM
+13 LQFGVLDAM

-60 SGAVVNWPGRAEV
+60 SGTVVNWPGRAEA

-87 APVVTVNKEAL
+87 APVVTVNHEAL
-98 SATTEST
+98 TATTESA
-105 ALNKLTFEETVAAG
+105 ALNKLTFEETVASG

-138 LKITKGGSDE
+138 LKITKGGSGE

-155 VQASLDPAVVGTAE
+155 VQASLDPAVVGNAE
-169 ELTSNTGSGALTTSG
+169 ELTSNTGSGSLTTSG
-184 TFIGAEECIYLVR
+184 TFIGTEECIYLVR
-197 VAEISEETEVSGASG
+197 VAEIDEETEVSGASG

-237 SAMLTFT
+237 SATLTFT

-260 VDAMTGFALNDS
+260 VGAMTGFALNDS

-343 TSYALTAD
+343 VSYALTAD

-371 VRTGG
+371 VRTTG

-518 NVYDES
+518 NVYDET
-524 LEAYIDREYEITSIV
+524 LEAYVDREYAITSIV

-547 GAVDTGRV
+547 GAADTGRV

-565 TPEYAAAL
+565 TSEYAAAL

-633 GNTLMLSDAEYE
+633 GNTLMLGDAEYE

-719 LAVFSQIAGRS
+719 LAVFAQIAGRS

>member
-13 LQFGVLDTM
+13 LQFGVLGTT

-60 SGAVVNWPGRAEV
+60 TGDVITWPGRAEA

-87 APVVTVNKEAL
+87 TPIVTVNQEAL

-119 NGETADVKLNGYSV
+119 NGETADIKLNGYSV

-155 VQASLDPAVVGTAE
+155 VQASLEPAVVGTAE

-184 TFIGAEECIYLVR
+184 TFIGSEECIYLVR
-197 VAEISEETEVSGASG
+197 VAEISEDTEVSGASG

-237 SAMLTFT
+237 SATLTFT

-260 VDAMTGFALNDS
+260 VDTMTGFALNDS

-343 TSYALTAD
+343 VSYALTAD

-371 VRTGG
+371 VRTTG

-524 LEAYIDREYEITSIV
+524 LEAYVDREYEITSIV

-547 GAVDTGRV
+547 GAADTGRV

-565 TPEYAAAL
+565 TSEYAAAL

-597 YSNQPLSL
+597 YSDQPLSL

-633 GNTLMLSDAEYE
+633 GNTLMLGDAEYE

-691 RELRSA
+691 RELRNA

>member
-13 LQFGVLDTM
+13 LQFGVLGAM

-60 SGAVVNWPGRAEV
+60 SGTVVPWPGRAEV

-87 APVVTVNKEAL
+87 NPVVTVNHEAL

-155 VQASLDPAVVGTAE
+155 VQASLEPAVVGTAE
-169 ELTSNTGSGALTTSG
+169 ELTSNTGSGSLTTSG
-184 TFIGAEECIYLVR
+184 TFIGTEECIYLVR

-217 GTDISSIKFEVTAIG
+217 GQDISSIKFEVTAIG

-237 SAMLTFT
+237 SATLTFT

-319 AKAYVNTTA
+319 SKAYINATA
-328 TGVQMMEGAYVQFGG
+328 TGVQLMEGAYVQFGG
-343 TSYALTAD
+343 VSYALTAD

-371 VRTGG
+371 VRTTG

-400 APGSFYLMAVPDSS
+400 APESFYLMAVPDSS

-484 MPLLGTVTDGVLTL
+484 MPLLGTVTDSVLTL

-512 DTAILM
+512 DTAVLM

-524 LEAYIDREYEITSIV
+524 LEAYIDREYKITSIV

-547 GAVDTGRV
+547 GAADTGRV

-565 TPEYAAAL
+565 TSEYAATL

-633 GNTLMLSDAEYE
+633 GNTLMLGDAEYE

>member
-1 MAINPIPRSSFE
+1 MAINSIPRSSFE
-13 LQFGVLDTM
+13 LQFGVLGAM

-60 SGAVVNWPGRAEV
+60 SGAVVTWPGRAEA

-87 APVVTVNKEAL
+87 TPVVTVNHEAL
-98 SATTEST
+98 TATTESA
-105 ALNKLTFEETVAAG
+105 ALNKLTFEETVASG
-119 NGETADVKLNGYSV
+119 NGETVDAKLNGYSV

-138 LKITKGGSDE
+138 LKITKGGSGE

-155 VQASLDPAVVGTAE
+155 VQASLDPAVVGNAE
-169 ELTSNTGSGALTTSG
+169 ELTSNTGSGTLTTSG

-217 GTDISSIKFEVTAIG
+217 GADISSIKFEVTAIG

-237 SAMLTFT
+237 SATLTFT

-260 VDAMTGFALNDS
+260 VDALTGFALNDS

-343 TSYALTAD
+343 VSYALTAD

-371 VRTGG
+371 VRTAG
-376 TADWVGQIVPDN
+376 TTDWVGQIVPDN

-484 MPLLGTVTDGVLTL
+484 MPLLGTVTDSVLTL

-524 LEAYIDREYEITSIV
+524 LEAYVDREYEITSIV

-565 TPEYAAAL
+565 TSEYAAAL

>member
-13 LQFGVLDTM
+13 LQFGVLGTT

-60 SGAVVNWPGRAEV
+60 TGDVITWPGRAEA

-87 APVVTVNKEAL
+87 TPIVVVNQEAL

-119 NGETADVKLNGYSV
+119 NGETADIKLNGYSV

-138 LKITKGGSDE
+138 LKITKDGSDE

-155 VQASLDPAVVGTAE
+155 VQASLDPAVVGNAE
-169 ELTSNTGSGALTTSG
+169 ELTSNTGSGTLTTSG
-184 TFIGAEECIYLVR
+184 TFIGSEECIYLVR

-237 SAMLTFT
+237 SATLTFT

-260 VDAMTGFALNDS
+260 VGAMTGFALNDS

-304 VFVESGNVIGTSVEI
+304 VFVESGNVIGTSVELS
-319 AKAYVNTTA
+319 KAYVSATA
-328 TGVQMMEGAYVQFGG
+328 TGVQLMEGAYVQFGG
-343 TSYALTAD
+343 VSYALTAD

-371 VRTGG
+371 VRTTG

-400 APGSFYLMAVPDSS
+400 APESFYLMAVPDNS

-484 MPLLGTVTDGVLTL
+484 MPLLGTVTDSVLTL

-512 DTAILM
+512 DTAVLM

-524 LEAYIDREYEITSIV
+524 LEAYIDREYKITSIV

-547 GAVDTGRV
+547 GATNTGRV

-565 TPEYAAAL
+565 TSEYAAAL

-633 GNTLMLSDAEYE
+633 GNTLMLGDAEYE